1 MESRLSGTPH
11 GTFTGIPLQFA
22 LPCKVGDCSIII
34 QFTCQET
41 IMTQEKTRPPVDPY
55 IPDPTKVS
63 RPIRRDP
70 ASDLPTDPPRHE
82 KDHPHG
88 KPGSGSKKGEN
99 HSSEPG
105 THSTHSGTTAK
116 PAKASRQSHKNK

>member
-1 MESRLSGTPH
+1 VGLRTELLQELPTVC
-11 GTFTGIPLQFA
+11 FTLQS
-22 LPCKVGDCSIII
+22 GDCSIII

-105 THSTHSGTTAK
+105 THSTHSGTPAK